1 MRFPP
6 RRHAL
11 TSFLES
17 RYRRAPLLRVA
28 AAVLVVAGT
37 LPSAVLAQDASSLP
51 AAITKQLPKG
61 MQVLAGQKAGDLD
74 GDGKTDYL
82 VILAQ
87 AREGDY
93 RKTDRPA
100 PARPMLVFLGQAD
113 GGYRLQG
120 RNDEVVFRADQGGQ
134 CDPISDNDEPFAT
147 KGRYF
152 TVQNGVSCGSHWTDY
167 ITFRYDAKQR
177 DFVFSS
183 RISESWRLNDKP
195 KGDALVSEGRQVER
209 GDPKDPITFANYK
222 IMP

>member
-1 MRFPP
+1 
-6 RRHAL
+6 
-11 TSFLES
+11 
-17 RYRRAPLLRVA
+17 
-28 AAVLVVAGT
+28 
-37 LPSAVLAQDASSLP
+37 
-51 AAITKQLPKG
+51 
-61 MQVLAGQKAGDLD
+61 
-74 GDGKTDYL
+74 
-82 VILAQ
+82 
-87 AREGDY
+87 
-93 RKTDRPA
+93 
-100 PARPMLVFLGQAD
+100 VFLGQAD

-134 CDPISDNDEPFAT
+134 CDPITDNDAPFAT

-195 KGDALVSEGRQVER
+195 KGEALVSEGRQVER
-209 GDPKDPITFANYK
+209 ANPKDPITFSNYK